1 MTNAALFD
9 WDGTLLDSREAL
21 LGAWHIATPK
31 VVGRRFPVTPE
42 EEELV
47 FTLGGAQL
55 FPRVAGDAERA
66 AELSAAFQE
75 AYESTSERV
84 RAFPGVSEML
94 RELRDAGVGIGVVTS
109 KARRRYDADARRIG
123 VAELVDVAVCQ
134 EDTTVYKPQPE
145 PVLHALRALG
155 VTADRAVMAGDTPV
169 DVAAGAAAG
178 TAVVGVA
185 WGMSGAQP
193 LLDAGAAV
201 IADDASELTR
211 LVLEPFSDRERTAT

>member
-1 MTNAALFD
+1 M
-9 WDGTLLDSREAL
+9 
-21 LGAWHIATPK
+21 
-31 VVGRRFPVTPE
+31 
-42 EEELV
+42 
-47 FTLGGAQL
+47 
-55 FPRVAGDAERA
+55 
-66 AELSAAFQE
+66 
-75 AYESTSERV
+75 
-84 RAFPGVSEML
+84 
-94 RELRDAGVGIGVVTS
+94 
-109 KARRRYDADARRIG
+109 
-123 VAELVDVAVCQ
+123 AELVDVAVCQ